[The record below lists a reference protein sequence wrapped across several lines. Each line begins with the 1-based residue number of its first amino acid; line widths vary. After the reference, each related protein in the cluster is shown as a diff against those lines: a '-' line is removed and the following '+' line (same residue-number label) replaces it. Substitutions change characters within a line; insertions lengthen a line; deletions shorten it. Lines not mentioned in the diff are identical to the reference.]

1 MIGIYKITSPT
12 GRIYIGQS
20 VDIDYRWNDY
30 RNKNCKSQPR
40 LSRSFLKHG
49 IDNHKFEVIEEC
61 SIESLNEKERYYQDL
76 YKCIY
81 DGLNCRLTASD
92 GKSGRMS
99 KESRLKMSEAGKRK
113 VMTAE
118 HKEKIKKGNVRP
130 MLGKKHTAESLALMS
145 ENRKK
150 CPIRKGYSLSQETK
164 DKIALK
170 ATGRKASEET
180 KAKMSLQRKGVPQS
194 EALKAK
200 RALGACRI
208 ILDTQTGVF
217 YIGVKEAS
225 FHIGIKYS
233 QLCARLNGETKNNT
247 NLIYV

>member
-20 VDIDYRWNDY
+20 VDIDYRWNDS

-49 IDNHKFEVIEEC
+49 IDNHKFEAIEEC

-130 MLGKKHTAESLALMS
+130 MLGKKHTQESLALMS
-145 ENRKK
+145 KNRKGK
-150 CPIRKGYSLSQETK
+150 ASRLGAVLSDESK
-164 DKIALK
+164 LKMSLK

-180 KAKMSLQRKGVPQS
+180 KLKMSITRQAI
-194 EALKAK
+194 ALKNK
-200 RALGACRI
+200 LE
-208 ILDTQTGVF
+208 
-217 YIGVKEAS
+217 KS
-225 FHIGIKYS
+225 K
-233 QLCARLNGETKNNT
+233 
-247 NLIYV
+247 LI